1 MLSPAHRANGLPCNA
16 AAGEGKAGYMARV
29 ECARAAAVAFLDVAT
44 GDVAELTGQAP
55 QSVRSYLPANNPAL
69 AG

>member
-1 MLSPAHRANGLPCNA
+1 
-16 AAGEGKAGYMARV
+16 MARV
-29 ECARAAAVAFLDVAT
+29 ECARVAAVAFLDVAT